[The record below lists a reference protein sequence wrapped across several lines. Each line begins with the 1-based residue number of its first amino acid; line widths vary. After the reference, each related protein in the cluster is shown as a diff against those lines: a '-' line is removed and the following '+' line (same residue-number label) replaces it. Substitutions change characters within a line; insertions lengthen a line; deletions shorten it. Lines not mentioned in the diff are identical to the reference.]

1 MDVDVDEADEEPG
14 EDSRTL
20 PKLRVSRMETALQ
33 QLQLV
38 QEELYNEQ
46 GKQGEAF
53 DLHSAIHSRPQ

>member
-1 MDVDVDEADEEPG
+1 MDVDVQEADEEPRQ
-14 EDSRTL
+14 DSHPL
-20 PKLRVSRMETALQ
+20 PELRVSQMETALQ

-53 DLHSAIHSRPQ
+53 DLHGAIHSRPQ